1 MKKIDKAQQIHELF
15 LKLNGQNRQSWEK
28 VNQEG
33 HDFFLDNQLSAK
45 EKKALEEQGMPTFTI
60 NRIIPIVEM
69 LTFYATF
76 NSPRWQAVGT
86 EGSDADIAAVHADVA
101 DYIWYL
107 SDGKEMFSQIIKDAC
122 TKSIGYFQVYV
133 DPNADRGMG
142 EVKIRSLEPFDVY
155 VDPQSRD
162 NLFRDAAFMMLH
174 KVCPRAYLEQLY
186 PEYKAKIKKA
196 SSQYPNHHSW
206 SAKADMNDF
215 QYKDISENF
224 TILGEDELLV
234 DYYELYEKIKVPYMN
249 VYYRIEPTKEE
260 VEAINKQI
268 EEEMYG
274 MVKEAQVGIK
284 EQEKAIAEAVESGQM
299 LPERGKWELE
309 KQRMEIEKKIEENY

>member
-15 LKLNGQNRQSWEK
+15 LKLKGQNRQSWEK

-45 EKKALEEQGMPTFTI
+45 EKEALEEQGMPTFTI

-142 EVKIRSLEPFDVY
+142 EV
-155 VDPQSRD
+155 
-162 NLFRDAAFMMLH
+162 
-174 KVCPRAYLEQLY
+174 
-186 PEYKAKIKKA
+186 
-196 SSQYPNHHSW
+196 
-206 SAKADMNDF
+206 
-215 QYKDISENF
+215 
-224 TILGEDELLV
+224 
-234 DYYELYEKIKVPYMN
+234 
-249 VYYRIEPTKEE
+249 
-260 VEAINKQI
+260 
-268 EEEMYG
+268 
-274 MVKEAQVGIK
+274 
-284 EQEKAIAEAVESGQM
+284 
-299 LPERGKWELE
+299 
-309 KQRMEIEKKIEENY
+309 